1 MAGWMAAGVSEED
14 ALDLAETGKV
24 LRRTGRMLG
33 PYRRPGLQAIGL
45 LIVWTMAMLAGPVL
59 VKWAIDSGMRA
70 GDRGVINRAVVGY
83 VVAAAVAYT
92 SYRFGI
98 FRLARVGE
106 GFLQDLRNRV
116 FRHMIRQPLA
126 FYDRNKAGVLV
137 SRMTSDIDS
146 LAELVQYGLLMFIS
160 ASLLLTLSVVLLL
173 LLSWQLTLVLLV
185 VVPLLVPASVKFK
198 RDSNDAYLLV
208 RDEIAGTL
216 SSLQEGFSGV
226 RVVQAF
232 AREDVEAGRFSETNN
247 RLYRSHMR
255 SVKIAS
261 WYLPIVDFT
270 GVFTTAL
277 ALAVGGWMVH
287 NDWISLGT
295 VAAFVLLLSNLF
307 EPVQQLSQL
316 FNMLQSGTASLAKL
330 FNLLDTPIDLA
341 EAADAVALPT
351 SGTLAV
357 NGVSFAYAASSE
369 DPDRSDGAPRTD
381 RSGGGSDRNG
391 SSRSNGELG
400 PMVLSSIDL
409 TVADGER
416 LALVGPTGAGKS
428 TLAKLMARLY
438 DPVEGSVMLGGVDL
452 RRGTI
457 DSLREQIVVVPQE
470 GFLFAGTVA
479 DNIRVARPDATDED
493 IADALRRIGAWERI
507 ASLPEGIHTV
517 VRERGSR
524 LSAGERQLV
533 SLARA
538 AMVDPSVLVLDEATS
553 SLDPGTEA
561 LVESAMEALMDGR
574 TVIVIAHRLT
584 TSERSDRVGVV
595 DDGRLVELGTHDELV
610 AAGGAYT
617 ELYRAW
623 ERGVAGADGEAIGT
637 VDGGS
642 AAGSNAGSPGG
653 RIYDDGPSGRRS

>member
-24 LRRTGRMLG
+24 LRRTARMLG
-33 PYRRPGLQAIGL
+33 PYRRPGLRAIGL

-70 GDRGVINRAVVGY
+70 GDRGVINQAVVGY
-83 VVAAAVAYT
+83 VGAAVVAYT
-92 SYRFGI
+92 TYRLGI
-98 FRLARVGE
+98 FQLARVGE

-116 FRHMIRQPLA
+116 FRHMIRQPMA

-270 GVFTTAL
+270 GVLTTAL
-277 ALAVGGWMVH
+277 ALAAGGWMVR

-295 VAAFVLLLSNLF
+295 VAAFVLLLANLF

-330 FNLLDTPIDLA
+330 FNLLDTPFDLA
-341 EAADAVALPT
+341 EAPDARPLPD
-351 SGTLAV
+351 GGALAV
-357 NGVSFAYAASSE
+357 TGVSFAYAASSE
-369 DPDRSDGAPRTD
+369 DPDHADDDPTPRAGDARAETAGT
-381 RSGGGSDRNG
+381 SNGQNG
-391 SSRSNGELG
+391 STPAGDGLG
-400 PMVLSSIDL
+400 PLVLSSIDL
-409 TVADGER
+409 EVNDGER

-438 DPVEGSVMLGGVDL
+438 DPVEGAVTLDGVDL
-452 RRGTI
+452 RNGTI

-479 DNIRVARPDATDED
+479 DNIRVARPDATDD
-493 IADALRRIGAWERI
+493 DVADALRRIGAWERI
-507 ASLPEGIHTV
+507 SSLPESIHTV

-538 AMVDPSVLVLDEATS
+538 AMVDPAVLVLDEATS

-561 LVESAMEALMDGR
+561 LVESAMEALMEGR

-595 DDGRLVELGTHDELV
+595 DGGRLVELGTHEELV
-610 AAGGAYT
+610 ASGGAYS
-617 ELYRAW
+617 ELFRAW
-623 ERGVAGADGEAIGT
+623 ERGVAGAVGATSD
-637 VDGGS
+637 
-642 AAGSNAGSPGG
+642 
-653 RIYDDGPSGRRS
+653 DDGVPVN

>member
-1 MAGWMAAGVSEED
+1 MAGWMAGGVSEED
-14 ALDLAETGKV
+14 QLDLAETGRV

-33 PYRRPGLQAIGL
+33 PYRKRGAQAVGL
-45 LIVWTMAMLAGPVL
+45 LIIWTMAMLAGPVL
-59 VKWAIDSGMRA
+59 VRWAIDSGMEA
-70 GDRGVINRAVVGY
+70 GDRGVINQAVAGY
-83 VVAAAVAYT
+83 VLAAIVAYV

-98 FRLARVGE
+98 FRLAGVGE
-106 GFLQDLRNRV
+106 GFLRDLRNRV
-116 FRHMIRQPLA
+116 FRHLLRQPMA

-160 ASLLLTLSVVLLL
+160 ATLLLTLSIVLLL

-185 VVPLLVPASVKFK
+185 VVPILVPASMKFK
-198 RDSNDAYLLV
+198 RDSNDAYLVV

-232 AREDVEAGRFSETNN
+232 AREDVEAGRFAETNN
-247 RLYRSHMR
+247 RLYRSHMQ
-255 SVKIAS
+255 SVKIAA
-261 WYLPIVDFT
+261 WYLPIVDFA

-277 ALAVGGWMVH
+277 AVTVGGLMVR
-287 NDWISLGT
+287 NGSISIGT

-330 FNLLDTPIDLA
+330 FNLLDTPVDLD
-341 EAADAVALPT
+341 EAPEAQPLPAGGLLEVA
-351 SGTLAV
+351 
-357 NGVSFAYAASSE
+357 GVSFAYASSSE
-369 DPDRSDGAPRTD
+369 VGESDATD
-381 RSGGGSDRNG
+381 DAADGNTA
-391 SSRSNGELG
+391 RSNGRNGADHRGRGLG
-400 PMVLSSIDL
+400 PLVLSSIDL

-438 DPVEGSVMLGGVDL
+438 DPVEGSVSLGGVDL
-452 RRGTI
+452 RDSTI
-457 DSLREQIVVVPQE
+457 ASLREQIVVVPQE
-470 GFLFAGTVA
+470 GFLFAGSVA
-479 DNIRVARPDATDED
+479 DNIRVARPDASDHEVG
-493 IADALRRIGAWERI
+493 DALRRIGAWERI
-507 ASLPEGIHTV
+507 SSLPEGIHTV

-538 AMVDPSVLVLDEATS
+538 AMVDPAVLVLDEATS

-595 DDGRLVELGTHDELV
+595 DGGRLVELGTHDELV
-610 AAGGAYT
+610 AAGGTYA
-617 ELYRAW
+617 ELFRAW
-623 ERGVAGADGEAIGT
+623 ERGVSGP
-637 VDGGS
+637 GGS
-642 AAGSNAGSPGG
+642 PAGGEVSV
-653 RIYDDGPSGRRS
+653 D

>member
-1 MAGWMAAGVSEED
+1 
-14 ALDLAETGKV
+14 
-24 LRRTGRMLG
+24 
-33 PYRRPGLQAIGL
+33 
-45 LIVWTMAMLAGPVL
+45 
-59 VKWAIDSGMRA
+59 
-70 GDRGVINRAVVGY
+70 
-83 VVAAAVAYT
+83 
-92 SYRFGI
+92 
-98 FRLARVGE
+98 
-106 GFLQDLRNRV
+106 
-116 FRHMIRQPLA
+116 
-126 FYDRNKAGVLV
+126 
-137 SRMTSDIDS
+137 
-146 LAELVQYGLLMFIS
+146 VQYGLLMFIS
-160 ASLLLTLSVVLLL
+160 ATLLVTLSIVLLL

-185 VVPLLVPASVKFK
+185 VVPILVPASMKFK
-198 RDSNDAYLLV
+198 RDSNNAYLVV

-232 AREDVEAGRFSETNN
+232 AREDVEAGRFAETNN

-255 SVKIAS
+255 SVKIAA
-261 WYLPIVDFT
+261 WYLPIVDFA

-277 ALAVGGWMVH
+277 AVTAGGLMVRSGR
-287 NDWISLGT
+287 ISIGT

-330 FNLLDTPIDLA
+330 FNLLDTPVDLDQA
-341 EAADAVALPT
+341 PDAVVLPAN
-351 SGTLAV
+351 GVLEVA
-357 NGVSFAYAASSE
+357 GVSFAYAASSE
-369 DPDRSDGAPRTD
+369 DPE
-381 RSGGGSDRNG
+381 GGGSGGAGGSAGSTNG
-391 SSRSNGELG
+391 SGGSGGSGDERKLG
-400 PMVLSSIDL
+400 PLVLSSVDL

-438 DPVEGSVMLGGVDL
+438 DPVEGSVSLGGIDL
-452 RRGTI
+452 RRATI
-457 DSLREQIVVVPQE
+457 ASLRDQIVVVPQE

-479 DNIRVARPDATDED
+479 DNIRVAKPDASDDE
-493 IADALRRIGAWERI
+493 IAGALRRIGAWERI
-507 ASLPEGIHTV
+507 SSLPEGIQTV

-538 AMVDPSVLVLDEATS
+538 AMVDPAVLVLDEATS

-561 LVESAMEALMDGR
+561 LVESAMEALMEGR

-610 AAGGAYT
+610 ATGGEYA
-617 ELYRAW
+617 ELFRAW
-623 ERGVAGADGEAIGT
+623 ERGVGGADTGAR
-637 VDGGS
+637 
-642 AAGSNAGSPGG
+642 APASNAAPTGG
-653 RIYDDGPSGRRS
+653 DVPVD